1 MARLTTGC
9 GDFDDLAG
17 RLSGGGS
24 IRRLP
29 RSGLVVCQACL
40 AAWRWKSSA
49 QPDGG
54 EVLAKRKGVAARR
67 GLEEA

>member
-1 MARLTTGC
+1 MPDGLVKT
-9 GDFDDLAG
+9 
-17 RLSGGGS
+17 
-24 IRRLP
+24 P
-29 RSGLVVCQACL
+29 RSARSVCRACGSLVVCQACL